1 LAVFLSILQRIEDM
15 DLKRV
20 AVTGFGVV
28 SPIGT
33 GREAFW
39 DSLSRGISGISR
51 ITHFDA
57 STFEVQL
64 AGEVKEELVLPE
76 PVLAVSSEDPK
87 VGFAYE
93 ACTEAL
99 FYAGIVNMDDR
110 TLLHIGT
117 SLEIFNLGK
126 VVHQGKP
133 DFKAVAVQSLKGNG
147 PPLQMPLDIASNLIA
162 KKFGRPGQVLTNC
175 SACAAGAQAIGH
187 GFHAI
192 RSGRFEVAVCGGFDS
207 MINPLGVGGFQL
219 LGALTTDN
227 TRGAKACRP
236 FDSARRGTVLGEG
249 AAIVVLEP
257 LEKAK
262 AEGKEILA
270 EMSGFGSTLDA
281 YNLSAPDPEGDGAAQ
296 AMTQALRD
304 AGISPPEV
312 HHINTHGT
320 GTQLNDEVEAKAI
333 RRLFADTWEK
343 IPVTAT
349 KSMTGHLIAAAGPVE
364 LGACLLVLHKG
375 VLPPNASLEHVGQGC
390 ELNHV
395 SQPGAQFNGEYVLTN
410 SFGFGGQNAS
420 LVLRKYHG

>member
-1 LAVFLSILQRIEDM
+1 MDM
-15 DLKRV
+15 RRV
-20 AVTGFGVV
+20 AITGFGVV
-28 SPIGT
+28 SSIGI
-33 GREAFW
+33 GRETFW
-39 DSLSRGISGISR
+39 NALSEGVSGISW

-64 AGEVKEELVLPE
+64 AGEVKEELALPE
-76 PVLAVSSEDPK
+76 PVVTLSREDPK
-87 VGFAYE
+87 VGFAYA
-93 ACTEAL
+93 ACVEAL
-99 FYAGIVNMDDR
+99 FQAGIASMGDR
-110 TLLHIGT
+110 MLLHIGT
-117 SLEIFNLGK
+117 SLEIFDLKK

-133 DFKAVAVQSLKGNG
+133 DFKAVAVRSLKGSG
-147 PPLQMPLDIASNLIA
+147 PPLQIPLDRASGLIA
-162 KKFGRPGQVLTNC
+162 KQFGRPGQTLTNC

-227 TRGAKACRP
+227 ARGAKACRP

-249 AAIVVLEP
+249 AAMVVLEP

-281 YNLSAPDPEGDGAAQ
+281 YNLSAPDPAGEGASQ

-312 HHINTHGT
+312 HHINAHGT

-333 RRLFADTWEK
+333 RRVFADIWEK

-375 VLPPNASLEHVGQGC
+375 VLPPNASLERVGQGC

-395 SQPGAQFNGEYVLTN
+395 SKPGVSFKGEYVLTN